1 MLARTHPWP
10 LAVCTAASQLV
21 SMSHAELAKQ
31 RQAEEAAICSLP
43 VELLHLCLAA
53 IDDQRT
59 LASLGSTC
67 SLLKAAAVRWP

>member
-1 MLARTHPWP
+1 
-10 LAVCTAASQLV
+10 
-21 SMSHAELAKQ
+21 MSHAELVKQ